1 MFVVENI
8 NHETMRD
15 ANVKKVLERIRDNK
29 ESTKKSLSYDT
40 NLSLT
45 LINTIVNNLIAR
57 NLVVEE
63 RLGKSSGG
71 RRPMVLKFAADTY
84 YAAGIVVTSGC
95 AYFGLCDLNSN
106 IIHQEKFV
114 VPIGI
119 DAHAATQVVKENAT
133 RILDKLDVPSGKI
146 CGVGVISPWLDEY
159 EQQKLNAGGLFPGL
173 VFEYKGQEIPL
184 FFETVATAIALA
196 AIRELRPDSSN
207 AIFVSIAQAVDA
219 QVFLNGAHYA
229 GEFGM
234 AGNVAHMAVVNEGRK
249 CVCGRCGCWETY
261 VSVTNL
267 IKDYN
272 SMTVDKISSHLELV
286 ERLKDANDAAV
297 KVLENYI
304 EHLWWG
310 IRNIVNMFD
319 PSVIVIGGPVSDFRD
334 ELQPVINK
342 RLKSMNVQNRVLFSP
357 VSEGAELKGAL
368 ALPIIRLFNVG
379 KTV

>member
-1 MFVVENI
+1 MFVVEDI

-15 ANVKKVLERIRDNK
+15 ANVKKVLECIRSSK
-29 ESTKKSLSYDT
+29 ETPKKSLAYET

-71 RRPMVLKFAADTY
+71 RRPMVLKFAADTF

-106 IIHQEKFV
+106 IIHQESFV
-114 VPIGI
+114 LPLGI
-119 DAHAATQVVKENAT
+119 DVQTATQLVKENAT
-133 RILDKLDVPSGKI
+133 RILDSLDVQGGKI

-159 EQQKLNAGGLFPGL
+159 EQQELKRGGFFPGL
-173 VFEYKGQEIPL
+173 VFEYKEQEIPL
-184 FFETVATAIALA
+184 YFENVATAIALA

-207 AIFVSIAQAVDA
+207 VIFVSIAQAVEA
-219 QVFLNGAHYA
+219 QMFLNGSHYA
-229 GEFGM
+229 GEHGM
-234 AGNVAHMAVVNEGRK
+234 AGNVAHMAVVNDGRK
-249 CVCGRCGCWETY
+249 CVCGRTGCWETY

-272 SMTVDKISSHLELV
+272 AKTVNKINSHIELV
-286 ERLKDANDAAV
+286 ERLKSGDDAAV
-297 KVLENYI
+297 KIMETYV

-310 IRNIVNMFD
+310 LRNIINLFD
-319 PSVIVIGGPVSDFRD
+319 PSIIVLGGPVCDFRD
-334 ELQPVINK
+334 ELQPIINK

-357 VSEGAELKGAL
+357 VSEGAELRGAL
-368 ALPIIRLFNVG
+368 ALPIMRLFNVG

>member
-1 MFVVENI
+1 
-8 NHETMRD
+8 
-15 ANVKKVLERIRDNK
+15 
-29 ESTKKSLSYDT
+29 
-40 NLSLT
+40 
-45 LINTIVNNLIAR
+45 
-57 NLVVEE
+57 
-63 RLGKSSGG
+63 
-71 RRPMVLKFAADTY
+71 
-84 YAAGIVVTSGC
+84 
-95 AYFGLCDLNSN
+95 
-106 IIHQEKFV
+106 
-114 VPIGI
+114 
-119 DAHAATQVVKENAT
+119 
-133 RILDKLDVPSGKI
+133 
-146 CGVGVISPWLDEY
+146 
-159 EQQKLNAGGLFPGL
+159 
-173 VFEYKGQEIPL
+173 
-184 FFETVATAIALA
+184 
-196 AIRELRPDSSN
+196 
-207 AIFVSIAQAVDA
+207 
-219 QVFLNGAHYA
+219 
-229 GEFGM
+229 
-234 AGNVAHMAVVNEGRK
+234 MAVVNEGRK